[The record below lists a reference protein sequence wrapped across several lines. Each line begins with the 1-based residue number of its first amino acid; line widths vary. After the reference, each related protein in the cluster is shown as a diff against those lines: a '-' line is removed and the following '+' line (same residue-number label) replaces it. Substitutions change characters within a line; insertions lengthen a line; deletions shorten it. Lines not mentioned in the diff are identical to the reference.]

1 MPLKLDPIEEPT
13 LNLTPMIDVV
23 LNLVIFF
30 LVTTEITKDERQYEV
45 ELPKVT
51 DARPLTALPDAITVN
66 VGTDGSLYVGR
77 DPRTPEELEQELRTA
92 AQRYPEQAVVIR
104 GDAQGLYQ
112 HVMSVLNICH
122 RANISNVQLANQ
134 LGGGP

>member
-1 MPLKLDPIEEPT
+1 MPLKLDPIEEPA

-30 LVTTEITKDERQYEV
+30 LVTTQIAKDERQYEV

-51 DARPLTALPDAITVN
+51 EARPLTALPDAITVN
-66 VGTDGSLYVGR
+66 VGSDGALYLGR
-77 DPRTPEELEQELRTA
+77 EPRTPDELERELRTA
-92 AQRYPEQAVVIR
+92 AERYPEQAVVIR
-104 GDAQGLYQ
+104 GDANGLYQ

-134 LGGGP
+134 IGGSR